1 MSDRKEII
9 KNRDPNAAENL
20 CEQVVTEFSAVTQKD
35 LALHFSEDQFVDQRE
50 HHTSP
55 ADGYEGLLNFENWT
69 NDFWEKVED
78 EKKFN
83 PNTFQQKNN
92 CDSMDPL

>member
-1 MSDRKEII
+1 MKPPDHG
-9 KNRDPNAAENL
+9 AEYAT
-20 CEQVVTEFSAVTQKD
+20 VTLLSHRSSFRGP
-35 LALHFSEDQFVDQRE
+35 F
-50 HHTSP
+50 HTSP